1 MLDILGSVKENSIIY
16 IFRYFLAKINKMFV
30 AVIVVPISK
39 QSYNLQQRRAKID

>member
-16 IFRYFLAKINKMFV
+16 IFRYFLAKINKML

>member
-1 MLDILGSVKENSIIY
+1 MLDILDSVKDNSIIY
-16 IFRYFLAKINKMFV
+16 IFRYFLAQINKMF